1 MHDLFCPL
9 SSGNEIFQLF
19 LAMDF
24 FLFTETGHIKKEN
37 IGNVMFVPQ
46 VLPEHGAGPQRCQ
59 GDGGHCH
66 GHVCTLW
73 SWMCLFPW
81 SWSLSRLSNDG
92 FYHSHDCRAYGHGP
106 SVRDMEV
113 LVLFMI
119 VSLVMY
125 CMSLFGSMSKSWL
138 WSQHEKG
145 SLRDLAVLILVMIMA
160 RVNVWVIFNGHRLVV
175 KVTAWLSRQQSWS

>member
-1 MHDLFCPL
+1 
-9 SSGNEIFQLF
+9 
-19 LAMDF
+19 MDF

-66 GHVCTLW
+66 YHVCQMMFFIIVMIAVL
-73 SWMCLFPW
+73 MVMVL
-81 SWSLSRLSNDG
+81 L
-92 FYHSHDCRAYGHGP
+92 AM
-106 SVRDMEV
+106 VRDMEV

-138 WSQHEKG
+138 
-145 SLRDLAVLILVMIMA
+145 
-160 RVNVWVIFNGHRLVV
+160 
-175 KVTAWLSRQQSWS
+175 